1 MLPDTPDNQALLLE
15 VGGRVPGPLISAG
28 AHKAEP
34 LRHALPYE
42 RKGGPIAC
50 GGRGDGG
57 GVKKGMLLVAGRVR
71 GGGMEGGSRGG

>member
-28 AHKAEP
+28 AHKEEP

-57 GVKKGMLLVAGRVR
+57 GVKRGE
-71 GGGMEGGSRGG
+71 GGGGTEGG